1 MARWSIAVMCLALG
15 GIAGSFIGGPA
26 LHGQN
31 PPAAATAIPQE
42 LTSYRDV
49 VKRVLPAVVSIES
62 RIRPTQ
68 KADRSNSPR
77 RRPRSEQND
86 QIPEE
91 FRRFFD
97 ELERRGQLEVPD
109 DTPRG
114 GFGSGFVV
122 DPKGVILTN
131 YHVVGGAQQV
141 EVQLKD
147 GRKFVSRDI
156 HGDPKTDL
164 AIVRI
169 KSASPLSYLELGDS
183 DAMEIGDRV
192 LAVGA
197 PFGLVGSVTSGIV
210 SGKGRNVNVNMY
222 EDFLQTDAAINPGN
236 SGGPLVNLAGQVIG
250 INSVIKSRTGGFQG
264 VGLAIASNL
273 AKNIMQSLLKDG
285 VVHRG
290 YLGIQIGTLTP
301 EVAARL
307 ELKNEGG
314 VVVGRVFED
323 SPASKAGLQAGDV
336 VTALGGKSV
345 KDPRELQTVV
355 TTLPL
360 HKPVD
365 VTVLRDGKAMV
376 VPVTIEEQ
384 PEDYGTTAVIPRSGE
399 PSTEKESLS
408 IDKFGI
414 EARDLTPEIA
424 GQLKYK
430 ESESGALIT
439 KVEPG
444 SVAAEAGLIRGL
456 LVTKV
461 DKKAVNSAAALK
473 DRLEKASLEKG
484 VLLQVESP
492 RGGINYVILKADS
505 SK

>member
-1 MARWSIAVMCLALG
+1 MARWSIAVMCLVIG

-26 LHGQN
+26 LQGQN

-49 VKRVLPAVVSIES
+49 VKRVLPAVVSVES
-62 RIRPTQ
+62 RIRPTP
-68 KADRSNSPR
+68 KADRSNAPK
-77 RRPRSEQND
+77 RRPRSELGD

-91 FRRFFD
+91 FRRFF
-97 ELERRGQLEVPD
+97 EEFERRGGQLEVPD

-147 GRKFVSRDI
+147 GRKFTSRDI

-169 KSASPLSYLELGDS
+169 KSASPLPYLELGDS

-236 SGGPLVNLAGQVIG
+236 SGGPLVNLAG
-250 INSVIKSRTGGFQG
+250 VIKSRTGGFQG

-290 YLGIQIGTLTP
+290 YLGISIGPLTP
-301 EVAARL
+301 EVAAQM

-314 VVVGRVFED
+314 VVVGRVFDD
-323 SPASKAGLQAGDV
+323 SPASKAGLQAGDI

-345 KDPRELQTVV
+345 KDGRELQHVV
-355 TTLPL
+355 ASLPL
-360 HKPVD
+360 RRPVD

-384 PEDYGTTAVIPRSGE
+384 PKDYGTTAVVPRSGE
-399 PSTEKESLS
+399 PSPEKESLT

-414 EARDLTPEIA
+414 EARDLTPEVA
-424 GQLKYK
+424 GQLGYK

-439 KVEPG
+439 RVEPG

-461 DKKAVNSAAALK
+461 DKKPVNSATALK
-473 DRLEKASLEKG
+473 DRLERASLEKG

>member
-31 PPAAATAIPQE
+31 PPPAATAIPQE
-42 LTSYRDV
+42 LTSYREI
-49 VKRVLPAVVSIES
+49 VKRVLPAVVSVES
-62 RIRPTQ
+62 RIRPTP
-68 KADRSNSPR
+68 KADRSNAPK
-77 RRPRSEQND
+77 RRPPSELGD
-86 QIPEE
+86 QVPEE
-91 FRRFFD
+91 FRRFFE
-97 ELERRGQLEVPD
+97 ELERRQQLDVPD

-114 GFGSGFVV
+114 GFGSGFIV
-122 DPKGVILTN
+122 DAKGVILTN

-147 GRKFVSRDI
+147 GRKFTSRDI

-169 KSASPLSYLELGDS
+169 KSASPLPYLELGDS

-210 SGKGRNVNVNMY
+210 SGKGRNVKVNMY

-290 YLGIQIGTLTP
+290 YLGISIGTLTP

-323 SPASKAGLQAGDV
+323 SPASKAGLQAGDI

-345 KDPRELQTVV
+345 KDGRELQQLVLS
-355 TTLPL
+355 LPL
-360 HKPVD
+360 RRPVD
-365 VTVLRDGKAMV
+365 VTLLRDGKTMV
-376 VPVTIEEQ
+376 IPVTIEEQ
-384 PEDYGTTAVIPRSGE
+384 PENYGRTALVPRPGE
-399 PSTEKESLS
+399 PSTEKESVAME
-408 IDKFGI
+408 KFGI
-414 EARDLTPEIA
+414 EARDLTPEVA
-424 GQLKYK
+424 SQLGYK
-430 ESESGALIT
+430 ESDNGALIA

-444 SVAAEAGLIRGL
+444 SIAADAGLTRGM

-461 DKKAVNSAAALK
+461 DKKAVDSATALK

-492 RGGINYVILKADS
+492 RGGTNYVILKADS

>member
-1 MARWSIAVMCLALG
+1 LVLAGL
-15 GIAGSFIGGPA
+15 AGSFIAGTA

-31 PPAAATAIPQE
+31 PAVTAVPAE

-62 RIRPTQ
+62 RIRPQ
-68 KADRSNSPR
+68 PKNDQSSAPR
-77 RRPRSEQND
+77 RRPRSQPND
-86 QIPEE
+86 QVPEE
-91 FRRFFD
+91 FRKFF
-97 ELERRGQLEVPD
+97 EQFEGRGQFEMPD
-109 DTPRG
+109 ETPRG
-114 GFGSGFVV
+114 GFGSGFII

-131 YHVVGGAQQV
+131 YHVVAGAQQV

-147 GRKFVSRDI
+147 GRKFTSKDI
-156 HGDPKTDL
+156 HHDEKTDL

-169 KSASPLSYLELGDS
+169 KSSSPLPYLELGDS

-290 YLGIQIGTLTP
+290 YLGIALKP
-301 EVAARL
+301 LAPDVATRL
-307 ELKNEGG
+307 DLKDEGG
-314 VVVGRVFED
+314 VIVAQVFDD
-323 SPASKAGLQAGDV
+323 SPAAKAGLHAGDI

-345 KDPRELQTVV
+345 KDGRELSLTVA
-355 TTLPL
+355 TLPL

-365 VTVLRDGKAMV
+365 VTLLRDGKAMV

-384 PEDYGTTAVIPRSGE
+384 PENYGKATLAR
-399 PSTEKESLS
+399 PSNGSSSDEKESINL
-408 IDKFGI
+408 DKIGV
-414 EARDLTPEIA
+414 EAKDLTPEVA
-424 GQLKYK
+424 GQLGYK
-430 ESESGALIT
+430 ESETGAVIT
-439 KVEPG
+439 QVERG
-444 SVAAEAGLIRGL
+444 SIAAEAGLTRGM

-461 DKKAVNSAAALK
+461 DKRTVNSAAAFK

-484 VLLQVESP
+484 VLLQIESP
-492 RGGINYVILKADS
+492 QRGGVNYVILKADS
-505 SK
+505 NR

>member
-1 MARWSIAVMCLALG
+1 MARWSIAVLCLVIG

-31 PPAAATAIPQE
+31 PPPATTTIPQE

-62 RIRPTQ
+62 RFRPTQ
-68 KADRSNSPR
+68 KADQSNSPR
-77 RRPRSEQND
+77 RRPRSDMND

-91 FRRFFD
+91 FRRFF
-97 ELERRGQLEVPD
+97 EEFERRGQLEVPD
-109 DTPRG
+109 DTPHG
-114 GFGSGFVV
+114 GFGSGFII

-147 GRKFVSRDI
+147 GRKFTSRDI
-156 HGDPKTDL
+156 HGDRKTDL

-169 KSASPLSYLELGDS
+169 KTASPLPYLEMGDS

-197 PFGLVGSVTSGIV
+197 PFGLTGSVTSGII

-290 YLGIQIGTLTP
+290 YLGISIDDLSP
-301 EVAARL
+301 DVAARF
-307 ELKNEGG
+307 ELKSDGG
-314 VVVGRVFED
+314 VVVGRVFDD
-323 SPASKAGLQAGDV
+323 SPASRAGLQAGDI

-345 KDPRELQTVV
+345 KTRRELQTVV
-355 TTLPL
+355 ARLPL
-360 HKPVD
+360 HRPID
-365 VTVLRDGKAMV
+365 VTLLRDGKAMV

-384 PEDYGTTAVIPRSGE
+384 PKEYGTATLAPRSQE
-399 PSTEKESLS
+399 PNTQKESSS
-408 IDKFGI
+408 IEKFGI
-414 EARDLTPEIA
+414 EARDLSPEVA
-424 GQLKYK
+424 SKLGYK
-430 ESESGALIT
+430 ESENGALIT
-439 KVEPG
+439 HVEPG
-444 SVAAEAGLIRGL
+444 SVAAEAGLSRGM

-461 DKKAVNSAAALK
+461 DKKAVHSATALK

-484 VLLQVESP
+484 VLLQIESP
-492 RGGINYVILKADS
+492 SGTNYVILKADS